1 MEIKIVDSIDNTLT
15 VAVPALN
22 RNNTPFTYTDFIQMP
37 DVLNAFGLEDD
48 PDSLLGSIG
57 SLTRNGSEIVSR
69 TRILQTQCNDGDVIE
84 FADITLQEPEQQQ
97 QTEATEEN
105 TANKEDTRPAKGQAG
120 IVTIS
125 TNGGVSIPFTV
136 NITNGETTLYDAVV
150 NRYVTD
156 RAGCDLDDLAIQTF
170 NVNGDTISPANYK
183 THVMWD
189 RDSIV
194 VSPKIAFK
202 DANK

>member
-1 MEIKIVDSIDNTLT
+1 MEIKIVDSLDNTLT

-22 RNNTPFTYTDFIQMP
+22 KNNTPFTYTDFIQMP
-37 DVLNAFGLEDD
+37 DVLNAFGVEDD
-48 PDSLLGSIG
+48 PDSLLCSIV

-84 FADITLQEPEQQQ
+84 FADITLQEPEQPKD
-97 QTEATEEN
+97 AEEDN
-105 TANKEDTRPAKGQAG
+105 ANKEDTRPAKGEAG

-150 NRYVTD
+150 NRYVAD

-189 RDSIV
+189 RDSVV